1 MKIEFYGV
9 TPEGLREVVRV
20 GRDGLYRLTPAMS
33 VVDSIVDEVSEQIRQ
48 LVVRE
53 IDHKDL
59 ELPKRGEPHKCF
71 AIELPAGQWRII
83 KDAIMAFGFNDN
95 IGSKL
100 LIDLKNVVM
109 SISLGLEGAEA
120 APSRAVAR

>member
-1 MKIEFYGV
+1 
-9 TPEGLREVVRV
+9 
-20 GRDGLYRLTPAMS
+20 
-33 VVDSIVDEVSEQIRQ
+33 
-48 LVVRE
+48 
-53 IDHKDL
+53 
-59 ELPKRGEPHKCF
+59 
-71 AIELPAGQWRII
+71 
-83 KDAIMAFGFNDN
+83 MAFGFNDN